1 MDQLR
6 EFFVGPEPQ
15 AQLRKCNALMRS
27 HARQLDR
34 DIARSKQQK
43 AQAKKLILEADRRA
57 SRDPQRRAQA
67 RRDMRVFARELI
79 RCRRMTARLYTVK
92 AQLSSVQMQVN
103 EAFAVRKSE
112 GSIRAGAGVMRDV
125 NALIRLPEFAGTMQE
140 LSRELIEA
148 GIIEE
153 MVHENLPEDGVADIE
168 EEAAEREVDKVLGEV
183 LKDRKATAGKLPT
196 APIAVEPVTATTE
209 QEEEDD
215 NTEAMMDQMRNRL
228 EALRN

>member
-1 MDQLR
+1 
-6 EFFVGPEPQ
+6 
-15 AQLRKCNALMRS
+15 MRS

-34 DIARSKQQK
+34 DIARSKQQE

-57 SRDPQRRAQA
+57 SRDLQRQAQA